1 MASTKTN
8 IQETQN
14 AANTIEMRRKVISS
28 LVLGAGT
35 MALAACGGGD
45 LGSVSDAVSR
55 QQKDAAASGTDV
67 PNSVAEAA
75 STTGGSPGTGNT
87 SMTGVV
93 LDTSFGVKGDNLT
106 NDRMALQRAIDGS
119 VGQILLITG
128 MSRIDAKGL
137 DLRSNSHIRFAKG
150 AYIKFLPHNT
160 HDYQIMRMWDITNV
174 NLEAPYLDGSKEV
187 NRAGSGEWGMG
198 ISIAGSSNITITNPT
213 TVGCWGD
220 GIYIQ
225 NSYSGNNAVSRNIK
239 ISGHHASNCR
249 RQGMS
254 IISVSGITI
263 TNPIWENIKGTSP
276 SCGLDI
282 EPDNDAALLENIVVT
297 NPITRNNA
305 GCGISIDLG
314 NLPSSTPKKVN
325 ISITGHNNSKCL
337 GNFSVFDLH
346 LNGCVVT
353 GAITSTNPVWDMP
366 MSYGYANVDW
376 DSAGPKVSVIN
387 PTITGS

>member
-1 MASTKTN
+1 MGH
-8 IQETQN
+8 QH
-14 AANTIEMRRKVISS
+14 V
-28 LVLGAGT
+28 
-35 MALAACGGGD
+35 
-45 LGSVSDAVSR
+45 
-55 QQKDAAASGTDV
+55 
-67 PNSVAEAA
+67 
-75 STTGGSPGTGNT
+75 
-87 SMTGVV
+87 
-93 LDTSFGVKGDNLT
+93 
-106 NDRMALQRAIDGS
+106 
-119 VGQILLITG
+119 
-128 MSRIDAKGL
+128 
-137 DLRSNSHIRFAKG
+137 
-150 AYIKFLPHNT
+150 
-160 HDYQIMRMWDITNV
+160 NV
-174 NLEAPYLDGSKEV
+174 EAPYLDGAKEV

-198 ISIAGSSNITITNPT
+198 ISIAGSSNIMITNPT

-282 EPDNDAALLENIVVT
+282 EPDSGAALLENIVVT

-314 NLPSSTPKKVN
+314 NFPSSTPKKVN

-346 LNGCVVT
+346 LNGHTVT
-353 GAITSTNPVWDMP
+353 GAITSTNPVWDTP
-366 MSYGYANVDW
+366 VSYGYANVDW

-387 PTITGS
+387 PKIVSS